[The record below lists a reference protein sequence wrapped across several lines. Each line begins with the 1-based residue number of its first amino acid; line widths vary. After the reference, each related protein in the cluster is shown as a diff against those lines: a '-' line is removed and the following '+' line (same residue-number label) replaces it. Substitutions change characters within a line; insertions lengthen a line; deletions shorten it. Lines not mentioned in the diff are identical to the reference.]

1 MDTTEPMD
9 KPTTP
14 QPIAGKEQHT
24 QKDQIDNNNSGMFR
38 HSLSFLIKIYYSL
51 FRK

>member
-14 QPIAGKEQHT
+14 QPIAGKEQNT

-38 HSLSFLIKIYYSL
+38 NSLSLFIKIL
-51 FRK
+51 FIIL